1 MKALL
6 RAGLAAATIC
16 LAISSANARPPCA
29 PMDFDGDCQSDN
41 LWLNRATVEVYH
53 CLMNAQAIV
62 SQGSLTTL
70 GDPAWQIQG
79 TGDFDGDGKADI
91 LWRNALTGENYIWL
105 MNGLTIASQGS
116 INVVDPTSGWQVQ
129 GIGDFDGDGRADIL
143 WRNLSTGENYIYLMN
158 GWTIAARGLVNA
170 VSDQSW
176 QVRGVGAFDG
186 DGGADTL
193 WRTPS
198 PGENYVYFMNGWAI
212 VSRGSLDTVADP
224 YWMQRSAT
232 TLADSTG
239 PDTVAPSTPAGLT
252 ASAAS
257 SSRINLSWLA
267 ATDNV
272 GVIRYSVYRD
282 GVQIASVAGRS
293 YANTGLSA
301 ATTYSY
307 TVAASDAA
315 RNASA
320 QSSPVSAT
328 TKAPLD
334 TQAPSIPTNLA
345 ASAITPTTLTLSWN
359 AATDN
364 VAVAGYRVYLN
375 GTLLLSPSSTSAQI
389 IELTPNFTRSFTVA
403 AFDAA
408 GNASAPSASLSVT
421 TPPLA
426 DTTAPTTPSG
436 VAASALTSSSLTLS
450 WSPATDN
457 VGVTGYRVYRNGTLA
472 ASPSAT
478 SASITGLSAATT
490 YSFTV
495 SAVDAAG
502 NASALSAPLSATTAA
517 SSDTTP
523 PTTPTGLAASAL
535 TATSLTLSWSPAT
548 DNVGV
553 TGYRVYRN
561 GTLAASPS
569 GTSASITGLLAS
581 VLYSF
586 TVSAVDA
593 AGNASASSA
602 PLSVTTLPLLP
613 PPPYDPQVQWQ
624 TGMETGDLSQWS
636 EKVNTGNA
644 DSAAVTIA
652 SAGIPARMSTL
663 FNSPSAWVMKQSW
676 NGSSGVVE
684 ACGTRVSRYTEISA
698 FGKAGTTFYYSWWDF
713 FPTALSVGANGW
725 YNHWQIMSNDASGAN
740 APIWVLGFNNSG
752 MTTNLTWSP
761 NGLAPANGPH
771 NGESGSRAYT
781 APIAVPVGQWV
792 FFEVMVTPRSDFTG
806 ALNIWLNGQVLFN
819 LSSIKTQF
827 PFVNQSLLAYTAN
840 NNYGA
845 GLTPTPFVHYVDD
858 VSVSLGRMP

>member
-1 MKALL
+1 MNGWAIASGGLL
-6 RAGLAAATIC
+6 R
-16 LAISSANARPPCA
+16 
-29 PMDFDGDCQSDN
+29 
-41 LWLNRATVEVYH
+41 TV
-53 CLMNAQAIV
+53 ADQ
-62 SQGSLTTL
+62 
-70 GDPAWQIQG
+70 AWQV
-79 TGDFDGDGKADI
+79 K
-91 LWRNALTGENYIWL
+91 
-105 MNGLTIASQGS
+105 
-116 INVVDPTSGWQVQ
+116 

-143 WRNLSTGENYIYLMN
+143 WRNSSTGQNYIYAMNGLTIASEDYLRTVADQAWQVKGIGDFDGDRKADILWRNSSTGENYIYVMN
-158 GWTIAARGLVNA
+158 GLTIASEGYLRTV
-170 VSDQSW
+170 VDQAW
-176 QVRGVGAFDG
+176 QVKGVGDFDG
-186 DGGADTL
+186 DGKADIL
-193 WRTPS
+193 WRNTVT
-198 PGENYVYFMNGWAI
+198 GEDYAYFMNGSVIA
-212 VSRGSLDTVADP
+212 SEGSLNTAADP
-224 YWMQRSAT
+224 YWMPRSAT

-282 GVQIASVAGRS
+282 GVQIASVPGTS
-293 YANTGLSA
+293 YSNTGLSA
-301 ATTYSY
+301 GTTYSY

-320 QSSPVSAT
+320 QSSAVSAT

-389 IELTPNFTRSFTVA
+389 IELTPDFTRSFTVA
-403 AFDAA
+403 
-408 GNASAPSASLSVT
+408 
-421 TPPLA
+421 
-426 DTTAPTTPSG
+426 
-436 VAASALTSSSLTLS
+436 
-450 WSPATDN
+450 
-457 VGVTGYRVYRNGTLA
+457 
-472 ASPSAT
+472 
-478 SASITGLSAATT
+478 
-490 YSFTV
+490 
-495 SAVDAAG
+495 AVDAAG
-502 NASALSAPLSATTAA
+502 NASAL
-517 SSDTTP
+517 
-523 PTTPTGLAASAL
+523 
-535 TATSLTLSWSPAT
+535 
-548 DNVGV
+548 
-553 TGYRVYRN
+553 
-561 GTLAASPS
+561 
-569 GTSASITGLLAS
+569 
-581 VLYSF
+581 
-586 TVSAVDA
+586 
-593 AGNASASSA
+593 SA

-624 TGMETGDLSQWS
+624 TGMETGDLGAWS

-676 NGSSGVVE
+676 NGSSGVAE
-684 ACGTRVSRYTEISA
+684 ASGTRVSRYTEINA
-698 FGKAGTTFYYSWWDF
+698 LAKAGTTFYYSWWDF
-713 FPTALSVGANGW
+713 FPAALSVGANGW
-725 YNHWQIMSNDASGAN
+725 YNHWQIMSNDASGGN
-740 APIWVLGFNNSG
+740 APIWVLGFNISG
-752 MTTNLTWSP
+752 MTMNHTWSP

-792 FFEVMVTPRSDFTG
+792 FFEVMVTPRGDFTG
-806 ALNIWLNGQVLFN
+806 ALKIWMNGQVLLN

-858 VSVSLGRMP
+858 VTVSLGRMPYAP

>member
-6 RAGLAAATIC
+6 RAGLTAATIC
-16 LAISSANARPPCA
+16 LAISSAHALPVCA
-29 PMDFDGDCQSDN
+29 PMDFDGDCKSDV
-41 LWLNRATVEVYH
+41 LWRNSATGEDYVW
-53 CLMNAQAIV
+53 LMNGLTIATG
-62 SQGSLTTL
+62 GSLTTV

-91 LWRNALTGENYIWL
+91 LWRNAVTGENYIWL

-116 INVVDPTSGWQVQ
+116 INVVDPTSGWQIQ

-143 WRNLSTGENYIYLMN
+143 WRDLSTGENYIYLMN
-158 GWTIAARGLVNA
+158 GWTIAARGLVNI
-170 VSDQSW
+170 VEPSSFWELKGIGD
-176 QVRGVGAFDG
+176 FDG
-186 DGGADTL
+186 DGKADIL
-193 WRTPS
+193 WRNSST
-198 PGENYVYFMNGWAI
+198 GENYVYFMNGWAI
-212 VSRGSLDTVADP
+212 GSRGSLDTVADP

-239 PDTVAPSTPAGLT
+239 SDTVAPSTPAGLT

-408 GNASAPSASLSVT
+408 GNASAPSAPLSVT

-457 VGVTGYRVYRNGTLA
+457 VGVTGYRVYRNGTL
-472 ASPSAT
+472 
-478 SASITGLSAATT
+478 
-490 YSFTV
+490 
-495 SAVDAAG
+495 
-502 NASALSAPLSATTAA
+502 
-517 SSDTTP
+517 
-523 PTTPTGLAASAL
+523 
-535 TATSLTLSWSPAT
+535 
-548 DNVGV
+548 
-553 TGYRVYRN
+553 
-561 GTLAASPS
+561 
-569 GTSASITGLLAS
+569 
-581 VLYSF
+581 
-586 TVSAVDA
+586 
-593 AGNASASSA
+593 
-602 PLSVTTLPLLP
+602 
-613 PPPYDPQVQWQ
+613 
-624 TGMETGDLSQWS
+624 
-636 EKVNTGNA
+636 
-644 DSAAVTIA
+644 
-652 SAGIPARMSTL
+652 
-663 FNSPSAWVMKQSW
+663 
-676 NGSSGVVE
+676 
-684 ACGTRVSRYTEISA
+684 
-698 FGKAGTTFYYSWWDF
+698 
-713 FPTALSVGANGW
+713 
-725 YNHWQIMSNDASGAN
+725 
-740 APIWVLGFNNSG
+740 
-752 MTTNLTWSP
+752 
-761 NGLAPANGPH
+761 
-771 NGESGSRAYT
+771 
-781 APIAVPVGQWV
+781 VP
-792 FFEVMVTPRSDFTG
+792 
-806 ALNIWLNGQVLFN
+806 
-819 LSSIKTQF
+819 
-827 PFVNQSLLAYTAN
+827 
-840 NNYGA
+840 
-845 GLTPTPFVHYVDD
+845 
-858 VSVSLGRMP
+858 

>member
-6 RAGLAAATIC
+6 RAGLTAATIC

-29 PMDFDGDCQSDN
+29 PMDFDGDCKSDI
-41 LWLNRATVEVYH
+41 LWRNSATGEDYLW
-53 CLMNAQAIV
+53 LMNAQAIV
-62 SQGSLTTL
+62 SQGSLTTR

-143 WRNLSTGENYIYLMN
+143 WRNSSTGENYIWLMNGLSTASQGSVNFVDPAWQVKGIGDFDGDGKADILWRNSSTGENYLYLMN
-158 GWTIAARGLVNA
+158 GWTIAARGLVNI
-170 VSDQSW
+170 VEPSSVWELKGIGD
-176 QVRGVGAFDG
+176 FDG
-186 DGGADTL
+186 DGKADIL
-193 WRTPS
+193 WRNSST
-198 PGENYVYFMNGWAI
+198 GENYVYFMNGWAI

-389 IELTPNFTRSFTVA
+389 IELTPDFTRSFTVA

-408 GNASAPSASLSVT
+408 GNASAPSAPLSVT
-421 TPPLA
+421 TLPLA
-426 DTTAPTTPSG
+426 DTTVPSTPTGLVG
-436 VAASALTSSSLTLS
+436 VAVSSSQINLS
-450 WSPATDN
+450 WTAATDN
-457 VGVTGYRVYRNGTLA
+457 VGVTGYNVYRGGMQIATLGVV
-472 ASPSAT
+472 T
-478 SASITGLSAATT
+478 TFQNTGLTASTN
-490 YSFTV
+490 YSYTV
-495 SAVDAAG
+495 RAFDAAG
-502 NASALSAPLSATTAA
+502 NVSGQSMAASATTRA
-517 SSDTTP
+517 P
-523 PTTPTGLAASAL
+523 
-535 TATSLTLSWSPAT
+535 
-548 DNVGV
+548 
-553 TGYRVYRN
+553 
-561 GTLAASPS
+561 GTS
-569 GTSASITGLLAS
+569 GTAPTPYTG
-581 VLYSF
+581 
-586 TVSAVDA
+586 T
-593 AGNASASSA
+593 
-602 PLSVTTLPLLP
+602 
-613 PPPYDPQVQWQ
+613 
-624 TGMETGDLSQWS
+624 
-636 EKVNTGNA
+636 
-644 DSAAVTIA
+644 
-652 SAGIPARMSTL
+652 
-663 FNSPSAWVMKQSW
+663 
-676 NGSSGVVE
+676 
-684 ACGTRVSRYTEISA
+684 
-698 FGKAGTTFYYSWWDF
+698 
-713 FPTALSVGANGW
+713 
-725 YNHWQIMSNDASGAN
+725 
-740 APIWVLGFNNSG
+740 
-752 MTTNLTWSP
+752 
-761 NGLAPANGPH
+761 
-771 NGESGSRAYT
+771 
-781 APIAVPVGQWV
+781 PIAVPGS
-792 FFEVMVTPRSDFTG
+792 FEAENFDLGGEGVAYHDNTPGNQGGNYRLTEDVDIVVSSDALGGGYVVNNFETG
-806 ALNIWLNGQVLFN
+806 EW
-819 LSSIKTQF
+819 
-827 PFVNQSLLAYTAN
+827 LAYTINVAASAQYNIEIRASSAFAN
-840 NNYGA
+840 SAFHVEIDGQDVTGPIIVPNTGGWSAFQWVGKLGVPIAAGKHVLKIFADQQYFNLNSIRVTAAQAPGTSATLAWDAVTAQILSGYRIYYGTA
-845 GLTPTPFVHYVDD
+845 PGTYLQSAGQGLHVGNVTTYTVTGLTSGTRYYFAVAAYDA
-858 VSVSLGRMP
+858 

>member
-6 RAGLAAATIC
+6 RAGLTAATIC

-29 PMDFDGDCQSDN
+29 PMDFDGDCKSDI
-41 LWLNRATVEVYH
+41 LWRNSATGEDYLW
-53 CLMNAQAIV
+53 LMNAQAIV

-70 GDPAWQIQG
+70 GDPAWQ
-79 TGDFDGDGKADI
+79 
-91 LWRNALTGENYIWL
+91 
-105 MNGLTIASQGS
+105 M
-116 INVVDPTSGWQVQ
+116 Q

-158 GWTIAARGLVNA
+158 GWTIAAQGLVNA
-170 VSDQSW
+170 VSDQAW
-176 QVRGVGAFDG
+176 EVKGIGDFDG
-186 DGGADTL
+186 DGRADIL
-193 WRTPS
+193 WRNSST
-198 PGENYVYFMNGWAI
+198 GENYVYFMNGWAI

-364 VAVAGYRVYLN
+364 VAVAGYRVYLTR
-375 GTLLLSPSSTSAQI
+375 TLLLSPSSTSAQI
-389 IELTPNFTRSFTVA
+389 IELTPDFTRSFTVA

-408 GNASAPSASLSVT
+408 GNASAPSAPLSVT

-472 ASPSAT
+472 ASPSGT

-502 NASALSAPLSATTAA
+502 NASGLSAPLSAT
-517 SSDTTP
+517 P
-523 PTTPTGLAASAL
+523 PPLPDSTVPSTPTGLVGVAVS
-535 TATSLTLSWSPAT
+535 SSQINLSWTAAT

-553 TGYRVYRN
+553 TGYNVYRG
-561 GTLAASPS
+561 GTQIATLGVVTTFQNIGLTAS
-569 GTSASITGLLAS
+569 TN
-581 VLYSF
+581 YSY
-586 TVSAVDA
+586 TVRAFDA
-593 AGNASASSA
+593 AGNVSGQSMAASATTRA
-602 PLSVTTLPLLP
+602 PGTSGTAPT
-613 PPPYDPQVQWQ
+613 PY
-624 TGMETGDLSQWS
+624 TGT
-636 EKVNTGNA
+636 
-644 DSAAVTIA
+644 
-652 SAGIPARMSTL
+652 
-663 FNSPSAWVMKQSW
+663 
-676 NGSSGVVE
+676 
-684 ACGTRVSRYTEISA
+684 
-698 FGKAGTTFYYSWWDF
+698 
-713 FPTALSVGANGW
+713 
-725 YNHWQIMSNDASGAN
+725 
-740 APIWVLGFNNSG
+740 
-752 MTTNLTWSP
+752 
-761 NGLAPANGPH
+761 
-771 NGESGSRAYT
+771 
-781 APIAVPVGQWV
+781 PIAVPGS
-792 FFEVMVTPRSDFTG
+792 FEAENFDLGGEGVAYHDNTPGNQGGNYRLTEDVDIVVSSDALGGGYVVNNFETG
-806 ALNIWLNGQVLFN
+806 EW
-819 LSSIKTQF
+819 
-827 PFVNQSLLAYTAN
+827 LAYTINVAASAQYNIEIRASSAFAN
-840 NNYGA
+840 SAFHVEIDGQDVTGPIIVPNTGGWSAFQWVGKLGVPIAAGKHVLKIFADQQYFNLNSIRVTAAQAPGTSATLAWDAVTAQILSGYRIYYGTAPGTYLQSA
-845 GLTPTPFVHYVDD
+845 GQGLNM
-858 VSVSLGRMP
+858 G

>member
-6 RAGLAAATIC
+6 RAGLTAATIC

-29 PMDFDGDCQSDN
+29 PMDFDGDCKSDI
-41 LWLNRATVEVYH
+41 LWRNSATGEDYLW
-53 CLMNAQAIV
+53 LMNAQAIV

-143 WRNLSTGENYIYLMN
+143 WRNSSTGDNYIWLMNGLSTASQGSVNFVDPAWQVKGIGDFDGDGKADILWRNSSTGENYLYLMN
-158 GWTIAARGLVNA
+158 GWTIAARGLVNI
-170 VSDQSW
+170 VEPSSFWELKGIGD
-176 QVRGVGAFDG
+176 FDG
-186 DGGADTL
+186 DGKADIL
-193 WRTPS
+193 WRNSST
-198 PGENYVYFMNGWAI
+198 GENYVYFMNGWAI

-389 IELTPNFTRSFTVA
+389 IELTPDFTRSFTVA

-408 GNASAPSASLSVT
+408 GNASAPSAPLSVT

-478 SASITGLSAATT
+478 SASITGL
-490 YSFTV
+490 
-495 SAVDAAG
+495 
-502 NASALSAPLSATTAA
+502 
-517 SSDTTP
+517 
-523 PTTPTGLAASAL
+523 
-535 TATSLTLSWSPAT
+535 
-548 DNVGV
+548 
-553 TGYRVYRN
+553 
-561 GTLAASPS
+561 
-569 GTSASITGLLAS
+569 LAS

-613 PPPYDPQVQWQ
+613 PPPY
-624 TGMETGDLSQWS
+624 
-636 EKVNTGNA
+636 
-644 DSAAVTIA
+644 
-652 SAGIPARMSTL
+652 
-663 FNSPSAWVMKQSW
+663 
-676 NGSSGVVE
+676 
-684 ACGTRVSRYTEISA
+684 
-698 FGKAGTTFYYSWWDF
+698 
-713 FPTALSVGANGW
+713 
-725 YNHWQIMSNDASGAN
+725 
-740 APIWVLGFNNSG
+740 
-752 MTTNLTWSP
+752 
-761 NGLAPANGPH
+761 
-771 NGESGSRAYT
+771 
-781 APIAVPVGQWV
+781 
-792 FFEVMVTPRSDFTG
+792 
-806 ALNIWLNGQVLFN
+806 
-819 LSSIKTQF
+819 
-827 PFVNQSLLAYTAN
+827 
-840 NNYGA
+840 
-845 GLTPTPFVHYVDD
+845 
-858 VSVSLGRMP
+858 

>member
-6 RAGLAAATIC
+6 RAGLTAATIC

-29 PMDFDGDCQSDN
+29 PMDFDGDCKSDI
-41 LWLNRATVEVYH
+41 LWRNSATGEDYLW
-53 CLMNAQAIV
+53 LMNAQAIV

-116 INVVDPTSGWQVQ
+116 INVVGPTSAWQLQ
-129 GIGDFDGDGRADIL
+129 GIGDFDGDGKADIL
-143 WRNLSTGENYIYLMN
+143 WRNSST
-158 GWTIAARGLVNA
+158 
-170 VSDQSW
+170 
-176 QVRGVGAFDG
+176 
-186 DGGADTL
+186 
-193 WRTPS
+193 
-198 PGENYVYFMNGWAI
+198 GENYVYFMNGWAI

-282 GVQIASVAGRS
+282 GVQIASVAGTS
-293 YANTGLSA
+293 YANRGLAA

-389 IELTPNFTRSFTVA
+389 IELTPDFTRSFTVA

-408 GNASAPSASLSVT
+408 GNASAPSAPLSVT

-426 DTTAPTTPSG
+426 DTTA
-436 VAASALTSSSLTLS
+436 
-450 WSPATDN
+450 
-457 VGVTGYRVYRNGTLA
+457 
-472 ASPSAT
+472 
-478 SASITGLSAATT
+478 
-490 YSFTV
+490 
-495 SAVDAAG
+495 
-502 NASALSAPLSATTAA
+502 
-517 SSDTTP
+517 

-586 TVSAVDA
+586 TVSDVDA

-624 TGMETGDLSQWS
+624 TGMETGDLGAWS

-676 NGSSGVVE
+676 NGSSGVAE
-684 ACGTRVSRYTEISA
+684 ASGTRVSRYTEVNA
-698 FGKAGTTFYYSWWDF
+698 LAKAGTTFYYSWWDF
-713 FPTALSVGANGW
+713 FPAALSVGANGW

-752 MTTNLTWSP
+752 MTTTLPWIP

-792 FFEVMVTPRSDFTG
+792 FFEVMVTPRGDFTG
-806 ALNIWLNGQVLFN
+806 ALKIWMNGQVLFN

>member
-6 RAGLAAATIC
+6 RAGLTAATIC
-16 LAISSANARPPCA
+16 LAISSANALPPCA
-29 PMDFDGDCQSDN
+29 PMDFDGDCKSDVLWRN
-41 LWLNRATVEVYH
+41 SATGENYLWLMNGRTTATGGY
-53 CLMNAQAIV
+53 LRTV
-62 SQGSLTTL
+62 S
-70 GDPAWQIQG
+70 DPAWQIQG

-91 LWRNALTGENYIWL
+91 LWRNAVTGQNYIYL
-105 MNGLTIASQGS
+105 MNGLTIASEGS
-116 INVVDPTSGWQVQ
+116 VSFVDPTSGWQVQ
-129 GIGDFDGDGRADIL
+129 GIGDFDGDGRDDVLWRNAATGENYIYVMNGLTIASEGYLRTVVDQAWQVKGVGDFDGDGKADIL
-143 WRNLSTGENYIYLMN
+143 WRNTVTGEDY
-158 GWTIAARGLVNA
+158 A
-170 VSDQSW
+170 
-176 QVRGVGAFDG
+176 
-186 DGGADTL
+186 
-193 WRTPS
+193 
-198 PGENYVYFMNGWAI
+198 YFMNGSVIA
-212 VSRGSLDTVADP
+212 SEGSLNTAADP
-224 YWMQRSAT
+224 YWMPRSAT

-408 GNASAPSASLSVT
+408 GNASA
-421 TPPLA
+421 
-426 DTTAPTTPSG
+426 
-436 VAASALTSSSLTLS
+436 
-450 WSPATDN
+450 
-457 VGVTGYRVYRNGTLA
+457 
-472 ASPSAT
+472 
-478 SASITGLSAATT
+478 
-490 YSFTV
+490 
-495 SAVDAAG
+495 
-502 NASALSAPLSATTAA
+502 
-517 SSDTTP
+517 
-523 PTTPTGLAASAL
+523 
-535 TATSLTLSWSPAT
+535 
-548 DNVGV
+548 
-553 TGYRVYRN
+553 
-561 GTLAASPS
+561 
-569 GTSASITGLLAS
+569 
-581 VLYSF
+581 
-586 TVSAVDA
+586 
-593 AGNASASSA
+593 SSA

-624 TGMETGDLSQWS
+624 TGMETGDLGAWS

-676 NGSSGVVE
+676 NGSSGVAE
-684 ACGTRVSRYTEISA
+684 ASGTRVSRYTEINA
-698 FGKAGTTFYYSWWDF
+698 LAKAGTTFYYSWWDF
-713 FPTALSVGANGW
+713 FPAALSVGANGW

-771 NGESGSRAYT
+771 NGASGSRA
-781 APIAVPVGQWV
+781 
-792 FFEVMVTPRSDFTG
+792 
-806 ALNIWLNGQVLFN
+806 
-819 LSSIKTQF
+819 
-827 PFVNQSLLAYTAN
+827 
-840 NNYGA
+840 
-845 GLTPTPFVHYVDD
+845 
-858 VSVSLGRMP
+858 